1 MLVAAVVEQ
10 TVLKLGRLVLEA
22 QAEVETAG
30 KQGLE
35 LLAQSTQVVVAVVV
49 AETAQQMRRAVQ
61 AAPALLS

>member
-49 AETAQQMRRAVQ
+49 AETAQQMRLAAQ
-61 AAPALLS
+61 AAPVS